1 MKWTTSFKKVLETP
15 GPSLFDSPIHP
26 VPLAQVHSEASVK
39 AAESMRGKTESIRKM
54 VLKLLEVRPMTDE
67 QLVEMLEMPA
77 NTVRPR
83 RIELYQAGLV
93 VKAGT
98 VIAKSGR
105 SATLWSRKEDL

>member
-1 MKWTTSFKKVLETP
+1 MRWKTSFKKIPESP
-15 GPSLFDSPIHP
+15 GPSLFDSPIRP
-26 VPLAQVHSEASVK
+26 VPMAQAHSETSVK

-54 VLKLLEVRPMTDE
+54 VLKLLEARPMTDE
-67 QLVEMLEMPA
+67 QLVELLELPA

-93 VKAGT
+93 VSTGK

-105 SATLWSRKEDL
+105 SATLWARKEDI